1 MWRRLNGPVPLETM
15 EGQCGHYFKCDEEEI
30 PTMAELFVEF
40 VRNYKLMMSLRLG
53 TGTKR
58 RFCLCLNWYIIATS
72 STINMFVVVR
82 NSPLCAAL

>member
-1 MWRRLNGPVPLETM
+1 MVPLEIM
-15 EGQCGHYFKCDEEEI
+15 APLVQARRERES
-30 PTMAELFVEF
+30 AELVVEF
-40 VRNYKLMMSLRLG
+40 VRNYKLMMLLRLG

-58 RFCLCLNWYIIATS
+58 RFCCCLNWYIIATS